1 MKIVMNPPI
10 GENYRQQISAVAPNA
25 TVVMPD
31 PDELLNEIS
40 DAEILFGSYSGEII
54 SSGPVLKW
62 VQSTS
67 AGMDISLIPEVMG
80 DNITLTNASGVHA
93 IQVAEQ
99 AFALTLA
106 IIRGVYFSVRAQR
119 QHKWQRPDLRD
130 FYGMTV
136 AIIGFGGIGRRYAEL
151 IRPNNTRTI
160 ALDVHPVDKV
170 DTVDAIWPMERLDEA
185 LEIADVVFIACPCTD
200 KTIKLINKR
209 TLGRMKSDAILINTA
224 RGKIVDEKELTEV
237 LKEGGIGAA
246 GLDVFEEEP
255 LDESS
260 ELWELE
266 NVIITPH
273 AAGGSPNRHDR
284 TVGFFAENLQRY
296 LKGDELQNVVDK
308 SLGYPT

>member
-10 GENYRQQISAVAPNA
+10 GEIYRQQIAAVAPNA
-25 TVVMPD
+25 TVVMPSS
-31 PDELLNEIS
+31 DELLNEMC

-54 SSGPVLKW
+54 SSGPLLKW

-80 DNITLTNASGVHA
+80 DNLILTNASGVHA

-119 QHKWQRPDLRD
+119 EHKWQRPDLRD
-130 FYGMTV
+130 FYGMNV

-151 IRPNNTRTI
+151 IRPNNTQTI
-160 ALDVHPVDKV
+160 ALDVHPIAKV

-185 LEIADVVFIACPCTD
+185 LEIADVVFIACPCTE

-209 TLGRMKSDAILINTA
+209 TLGIMKKDAILINTA
-224 RGKIVDEKELTEV
+224 RGKIVDEQALVAV

-260 ELWELE
+260 DLWELE

-273 AAGGSPNRHDR
+273 AAGGSPHRHDR
-284 TVGFFAENLQRY
+284 TVGFFAENLRRY

>member
-1 MKIVMNPPI
+1 MNPPI
-10 GENYRQQISAVAPNA
+10 GEFYRQQIATIAPNA

-31 PDELLNEIS
+31 PDELLNEMP
-40 DAEILFGSYSGEII
+40 DAEILFGTYSGEII
-54 SSGPVLKW
+54 SSGSSLKW
-62 VQSTS
+62 VQSTA
-67 AGMDISLIPEVMG
+67 AGMDVLLFPEIMG

-119 QHKWQRPDLRD
+119 KHKWLRPDLRD

-136 AIIGFGGIGRRYAEL
+136 TIIGFGGIGRRYAEL

-160 ALDVHPVDKV
+160 ALDVHPIDKV
-170 DTVDAIWPMERLDEA
+170 DTVDEIWPMERLDEA
-185 LEIADVVFIACPCTD
+185 LEIADVVFIACPCTE
-200 KTIKLINKR
+200 KTIKLINEK
-209 TLGRMKSDAILINTA
+209 TLGRMKNDSVLINTA
-224 RGKIVDEKELTEV
+224 RGRIIDEQALIKV

-255 LDESS
+255 LAESS

-284 TVGFFAENLQRY
+284 TVGFFAENLRRY
-296 LKGDELQNVVDK
+296 LKGDELHNVVDK
-308 SLGYPT
+308 SLGYPTGKLL